1 MVAKKVMLNNRE
13 GLHVRPAGLFSN
25 EMQKFLSDVWVC
37 HKEAAV
43 SGKSIMNLIA
53 AGIQCGDEVEIR
65 CSGPDEEEAL
75 SRAVE
80 LIEFRPG
87 RSGRWPC
94 MTGERV
100 LYGVAASPGIG
111 IGHALVYK
119 EKPMGSL
126 EREIADPKLELER
139 YHSAVETFCHVTQVK
154 ADRVAEMAGK
164 ERGDIIRCQADMIR
178 DPYLNGQVEG
188 RIASGQSA
196 EAALSASC
204 DLFID
209 LFTAAEDEVTRQR
222 AADVRDLRGGMLRLL
237 LGLPE
242 MDFSALQPGTVLLAE
257 ELSPSAVSVL
267 NSANVA
273 GIVLGK
279 GGPTSHS
286 AILARALEIPAVLG
300 LEDRVL
306 DAATGETLIV
316 DGNRGCVVFSP
327 GQVMKSVYEGRQK
340 DFQQLRAS
348 LRVFV
353 GRETVTAD
361 GKRIQLG
368 ANAGSVGDATRAA
381 GYGCDGI
388 GLLRTEFLYLDRTSQ
403 PGEEEQFHA
412 YRQIL
417 AAMRG
422 KRVIIRTLDVGGD
435 KTLPYLHQPHE
446 ENPFLGCRGL
456 RFSLREE
463 DMFRSH
469 LRAVLRAS
477 AYGKAHLLLPMVT
490 GVEEVRR
497 AREILEEEKEA
508 LRRRKVAFDENLPM
522 GVMVETVSA
531 CLMAD
536 AFSKEADFFSLGT
549 NDLTQ
554 YVLGVDRGNARVAHL
569 YSYFHPAVLRLVR
582 QVLETARRTGTKVSM
597 CGEAAADTALT
608 PVLLTFGLE
617 AFSVAPVSLLPVRKA
632 ISLWTMEEAKA
643 VTEKAMSLETEE
655 EVQAFLKEHE
665 KK

>member
-1 MVAKKVMLNNRE
+1 M
-13 GLHVRPAGLFSN
+13 S
-25 EMQKFLSDVWVC
+25 
-37 HKEAAV
+37 
-43 SGKSIMNLIA
+43 
-53 AGIQCGDEVEIR
+53 
-65 CSGPDEEEAL
+65 
-75 SRAVE
+75 
-80 LIEFRPG
+80 
-87 RSGRWPC
+87 
-94 MTGERV
+94 GERV
-100 LYGVAASPGIG
+100 LYGVAGSPGIG

-119 EKPMGSL
+119 EKPMDSL
-126 EREIADPKLELER
+126 EREITDPKLELER
-139 YHSAVETFCHVTQVK
+139 YRNAVETFCRVTQVK

-164 ERGDIIRCQADMIR
+164 EQGDIIRCQTDMIR
-178 DPYLNGQVEG
+178 DPYMNGQVEG

-209 LFTAAEDEVTRQR
+209 LFTASEDVITRQR
-222 AADVRDLRGGMLRLL
+222 AADVRDLRGSMLRLL

-286 AILARALEIPAVLG
+286 AILARALESPAVLG
-300 LEDRVL
+300 VEDRVM
-306 DAATGETLIV
+306 DTAPGEAVVV
-316 DGNRGCVVFSP
+316 DGNRGCAVFSP
-327 GQVMKSVYEGRQK
+327 GQVMRTVYERRQK
-340 DFQQLRAS
+340 EFMQLRAS

-368 ANAGSVGDATRAA
+368 ANAGSVVDASRAA

-403 PGEEEQFHA
+403 PGEDEQFHA

-417 AAMRG
+417 AATRD

-435 KTLPYLHQPHE
+435 KTLPYLNQPHE

-522 GVMVETVSA
+522 GVMVETVAA

-536 AFSKEADFFSLGT
+536 ALSKEADFFSLGT

-582 QVLETARRTGTKVSM
+582 QVLETARQNGTKVSM

-608 PVLLTFGLE
+608 PVLLSFGLE

-632 ISLWTMEEAKA
+632 ISLWTMEEARA
-643 VTEKAMSLETEE
+643 VTEQAMKLETEQ
-655 EVQAFLKEHE
+655 EVQSFLKEHE

>member
-1 MVAKKVMLNNRE
+1 
-13 GLHVRPAGLFSN
+13 
-25 EMQKFLSDVWVC
+25 
-37 HKEAAV
+37 
-43 SGKSIMNLIA
+43 
-53 AGIQCGDEVEIR
+53 
-65 CSGPDEEEAL
+65 
-75 SRAVE
+75 
-80 LIEFRPG
+80 
-87 RSGRWPC
+87 

-582 QVLETARRTGTKVSM
+582 QVLETARRTGTKVSL

>member
-1 MVAKKVMLNNRE
+1 
-13 GLHVRPAGLFSN
+13 
-25 EMQKFLSDVWVC
+25 
-37 HKEAAV
+37 
-43 SGKSIMNLIA
+43 
-53 AGIQCGDEVEIR
+53 
-65 CSGPDEEEAL
+65 
-75 SRAVE
+75 
-80 LIEFRPG
+80 
-87 RSGRWPC
+87 

-100 LYGVAASPGIG
+100 LYGVAGSPGIG

-126 EREIADPKLELER
+126 DREIADPKMELER
-139 YHSAVETFCHVTQVK
+139 YRNAVETFCRVTQVK

-164 ERGDIIRCQADMIR
+164 EQGDIIRCQTDMIH
-178 DPYLNGQVEG
+178 DPYMSGQVEG
-188 RIASGQSA
+188 RIALGQSA

-209 LFTAAEDEVTRQR
+209 LFTASDDEIIRQR

-267 NSANVA
+267 NSANVE

-300 LEDRVL
+300 VEDRVM
-306 DAATGETLIV
+306 DTVPGEAVIV

-327 GQVMKSVYEGRQK
+327 SPEMKTVYENRQK

-348 LRVFV
+348 LREFV
-353 GRETVTAD
+353 GRETRTAD
-361 GKRIQLG
+361 GERIQLA
-368 ANAGSVGDATRAA
+368 ANAGGVGDATRAA

-388 GLLRTEFLYLDRTSQ
+388 GLVRTEFLYLDRTSQ
-403 PGEEEQFHA
+403 PGEDEQFHA

-417 AAMRG
+417 SAMRG
-422 KRVIIRTLDVGGD
+422 KPVIIRTLDVGGD
-435 KTLPYLHQPHE
+435 KNLPYLPQVKE
-446 ENPFLGCRGL
+446 DNPFLGCRGL

-463 DMFRSH
+463 DMFRVH

-477 AYGKAHLLLPMVT
+477 AYGKARLLLPMVT
-490 GVEEVRR
+490 GVEEVRH
-497 AREILEEEKEA
+497 AREILEEEKEV
-508 LRRRKVAFDENLPM
+508 LRRKEIAFDENLPV
-522 GVMVETVSA
+522 GVMIETVAA
-531 CLMAD
+531 CLMAE
-536 AFSKEADFFSLGT
+536 AFAKEADFFSLGT

-569 YSYFHPAVLRLVR
+569 YSYFHPGVLRMVR
-582 QVLETARRTGTKVSM
+582 QVLETAQRTGTKVSM

-608 PVLLTFGLE
+608 PVWLSFGLKE
-617 AFSVAPVSLLPVRKA
+617 FSVAPVSLLPVRKT
-632 ISLWTMEEAKA
+632 ISLWTSKEAKE
-643 VTEKAMSLETEE
+643 VTEEAMSLETEE
-655 EVQAFLKEHE
+655 EVREFLKAHE
-665 KK
+665 K